1 MSDKSDDELRGLF
14 REIGELEEVP
24 LGVAAGMEKTIQGL
38 LQEGKTVKTSWITR
52 NSLALAAGFV
62 AVFALGIAIN
72 MDSSP
77 VKNISP
83 NNTNNQN
90 PQNNNDD
97 VLTSS
102 GSEIEV
108 SDAPLKQFNSGVD
121 YAKPIVIKNLPFN
134 PISTYSKANTL
145 SDELGNCLVELGLSE
160 TVSFIDNALY
170 NKKGVTVVW
179 SAVDLISWQ
188 ISILSQKCEPL
199 DEVFVRKE

>member
-1 MSDKSDDELRGLF
+1 MSNKSDDELRGLF
-14 REIGELEEVP
+14 REIGELKEVP

-62 AVFALGIAIN
+62 AVFALGIALN

-77 VKNISP
+77 VNNISP

-90 PQNNNDD
+90 PQNNND
-97 VLTSS
+97 VLTSL
-102 GSEIEV
+102 GSEIEI

-121 YAKPIVIKNLPFN
+121 YAKPIVIKDLPFT

-145 SDELGNCLVELGLSE
+145 SAELGNCLAGLGLSE
-160 TVSFIDNALY
+160 TVSLIDNALY

-179 SAVDLISWQ
+179 SAVDLNSWQ

-199 DEVFVRKE
+199 DEIFVRKE

>member
-14 REIGELEEVP
+14 REIGELKEVP

-38 LQEGKTVKTSWITR
+38 LQEGKTIKTSWITR

-62 AVFALGIAIN
+62 AVFALGIALN

-77 VKNISP
+77 VNNISP
-83 NNTNNQN
+83 NNTSNQN
-90 PQNNNDD
+90 PQSNND
-97 VLTSS
+97 VLTSL
-102 GSEIEV
+102 GYEIEV
-108 SDAPLKQFNSGVD
+108 SDTPLQQFNSGVD
-121 YAKPIVIKNLPFN
+121 YAKPIVVKDLPFT

-145 SDELGNCLVELGLSE
+145 SAELGNCLVGLGLSE

-179 SAVDLISWQ
+179 SAVDLNSWQ

-199 DEVFVRKE
+199 DEIFVRKE

>member
-14 REIGELEEVP
+14 REIGELKEVP
-24 LGVAAGMEKTIQGL
+24 LGVAVGMEKTIQGL

-62 AVFALGIAIN
+62 AVFALGIALN
-72 MDSSP
+72 MGSSP
-77 VKNISP
+77 VNNISP

-90 PQNNNDD
+90 PQNNND
-97 VLTSS
+97 VLTSL

-108 SDAPLKQFNSGVD
+108 SDAPLQQFNSGVD
-121 YAKPIVIKNLPFN
+121 YAKPIVIKDLPFT
-134 PISTYSKANTL
+134 PISTYSKANNL
-145 SDELGNCLVELGLSE
+145 SDELGNCLVGLGLSE

-199 DEVFVRKE
+199 DEIFVRKD

>member
-14 REIGELEEVP
+14 REIGELKEVP

-38 LQEGKTVKTSWITR
+38 LQEGKTIKTSWITR

-62 AVFALGIAIN
+62 AVFALGIALN

-77 VKNISP
+77 VNNIST

-90 PQNNNDD
+90 PQNNND
-97 VLTSS
+97 VLTSL
-102 GSEIEV
+102 GSEVEV
-108 SDAPLKQFNSGVD
+108 SNSPLQQFNSGVD
-121 YAKPIVIKNLPFN
+121 YAKPIVIKDLPFT

-145 SDELGNCLVELGLSE
+145 SAELGNCLGGLGLSE

-179 SAVDLISWQ
+179 SAVDLNSWQ

-199 DEVFVRKE
+199 DEIFVRKE

>member
-1 MSDKSDDELRGLF
+1 MSDKSNDELRGLF
-14 REIGELEEVP
+14 REIGELKEVP
-24 LGVAAGMEKTIQGL
+24 LGVAAGMEETIQGL

-62 AVFALGIAIN
+62 AVFALGIALN

-77 VKNISP
+77 VNNISP

-90 PQNNNDD
+90 PLSNND
-97 VLTSS
+97 VLTSL

-108 SDAPLKQFNSGVD
+108 SDTPLQQFNSGVD
-121 YAKPIVIKNLPFN
+121 YAKPIVIKDLPFT
-134 PISTYSKANTL
+134 PIPTYSKANTL
-145 SDELGNCLVELGLSE
+145 SAELGNCLVELGLSE
-160 TVSFIDNALY
+160 TVSLIDNALY

-179 SAVDLISWQ
+179 SAVDLNSWQ

-199 DEVFVRKE
+199 DEIFVRKE